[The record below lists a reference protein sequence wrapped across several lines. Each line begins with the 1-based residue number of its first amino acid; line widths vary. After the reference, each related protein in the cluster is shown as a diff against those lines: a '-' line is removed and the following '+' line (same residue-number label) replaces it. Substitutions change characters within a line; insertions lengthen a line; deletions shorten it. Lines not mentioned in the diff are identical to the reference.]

1 MKKPTILGQDTND
14 GGKMSEQPETTEFAP
29 EITSDDK
36 LWALLAYVL
45 SPLVPIIIL
54 LLEDKKDRPFIKEH
68 NAQALVLGIL
78 IAVLGILLS
87 WTVCVPMLLW
97 FYMIYLGIQA
107 YQGQSVTI
115 PLITDFV
122 KNQGWA

>member
-1 MKKPTILGQDTND
+1 
-14 GGKMSEQPETTEFAP
+14 MSEQPEPMDFAP

-54 LLEDKKDRPFIKEH
+54 FLEDKKNWPFIKEH
-68 NAQALVLGIL
+68 NAQALVLGVL
-78 IAVLGILLS
+78 IAVLSILLS
-87 WTVCVPMLLW
+87 WTVCLPMLFW

-115 PLITDFV
+115 PVITDFV